1 MCGNG
6 HGFQIEETFAF
17 EIFGWERCSEV
28 SSSGRDEAFLRRV
41 VSFVWFFFSEDDFFL
56 FVGGCQVF
64 FVFRIIHGKELQ
76 NGIFLKGL
84 FFLGQ
89 GGRLES
95 GCEGGADD
103 DLVAERRGDVTG
115 GWVFGHRGEDLDGVV
130 VEGAA
135 LEDEEQ
141 DEEQDVAALVFDDV
155 DELVLAERVF
165 VPERPAD
172 DFADFVVALALA
184 EQAQLV
190 SLQRRNVAQHDSH
203 VFARDDAVVVEVVE
217 IENELHQIRKTL
229 SE

>member
-1 MCGNG
+1 M
-6 HGFQIEETFAF
+6 
-17 EIFGWERCSEV
+17 
-28 SSSGRDEAFLRRV
+28 
-41 VSFVWFFFSEDDFFL
+41 FFFSEDDFFL
-56 FVGGCQVF
+56 FMRGCQVF
-64 FVFRIIHGKELQ
+64 FVIRIIHGKELQ

-103 DLVAERRGDVTG
+103 DLVAERRRDVASG
-115 GWVFGHRGEDLDGVV
+115 RVFGHRGEDLDGVV

-155 DELVLAERVF
+155 DELFLAERVF
-165 VPERPAD
+165 VPEGPAD
-172 DFADFVVALALA
+172 DFADFVVFAL
-184 EQAQLV
+184 EQIQLV